1 MAYINGKN
9 IPFVYHAVPTASNV
23 KVVTGFVV
31 PESGTKIFTK
41 RDLGFKP
48 DIVIWNLYEVPTDPE
63 ATVTSYAISDSICGL
78 TFNITW
84 ANEVGGSSSTRPIRI
99 YSDGFTAR
107 PAYDTNTTFNEGVT
121 YQWIAIKSEG

>member
-1 MAYINGKN
+1 MAFINGKH
-9 IPFVYHAVPTASNV
+9 IPFVYNAVPTASNV

-31 PESGTKIFTK
+31 PESGAKIFTK

-48 DIVIWNLYEVPTDPE
+48 DIVIWNLYDIPTEPE
-63 ATVTSYAISDSICGL
+63 ATYTSYAIRDEICGL
-78 TFNITW
+78 TYNITW
-84 ANEVGGSSSTRPIRI
+84 ANEVGGESPTRPVRI

-107 PAYDTNTTFNEGVT
+107 PAYDTNASFNGVNT